1 MKQNITLSIDKD
13 LIRKA
18 KVLAAQ
24 QQISISGMLSDE
36 LKRVV
41 EAAERYELAR
51 REALQN
57 LKKGFHFDGHRDIP
71 RENLHER

>member
-1 MKQNITLSIDKD
+1 MKQNITLSIDKE

-24 QQISISGMLSDE
+24 QQTSISGLLSDE
-36 LKRVV
+36 LKAIV

-51 REALQN
+51 QEALQN
-57 LKKGFHFDGHRDIP
+57 LKEGFRLDGHRSVH
-71 RENLHER
+71 REELHER